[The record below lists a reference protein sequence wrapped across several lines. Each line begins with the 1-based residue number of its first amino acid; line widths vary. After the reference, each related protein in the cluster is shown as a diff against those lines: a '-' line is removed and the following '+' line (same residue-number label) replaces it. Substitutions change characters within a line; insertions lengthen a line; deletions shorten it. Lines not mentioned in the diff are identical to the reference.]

1 MSFLLLIS
9 IKISAELSANMF
21 GTNTLSYKHSC
32 KNRLMPEEGACRNGF
47 TKALHLLEIEQ
58 NQSTD
63 ISVVQLCYNVTRY
76 TVSTSL
82 R

>member
-21 GTNTLSYKHSC
+21 CTNTLSYKHSC
-32 KNRLMPEEGACRNGF
+32 KNRLMPEEGAWRNGF
-47 TKALHLLEIEQ
+47 MKALHLEQ

-76 TVSTSL
+76 TLSTSL

>member
-32 KNRLMPEEGACRNGF
+32 KNRLMPEEGACGNGF
-47 TKALHLLEIEQ
+47 TKALHLLEIE
-58 NQSTD
+58 QSTD